1 MSWPISNHESPDVD
15 LSIPSVTAPHYLWA
29 ILSADGTSFREK
41 NYESTRAALR
51 VAIERFTTR
60 TTGGQTPNAEI
71 SEQRLRTWKTAFEE
85 MGLLTVD
92 DDGLVRATRFGR
104 AVVDGLDDVAASLEG
119 ANHKIARLG
128 AMVAN
133 RVLLAK
139 PDRSG
144 NPASSVPAG
153 ADLRPIRAIW
163 KAFRQLDNRLHW
175 QDINRILGHIHFE
188 QELDGAISRIA
199 EFRKS
204 SPNGYATEEGL
215 KRLSEQI
222 LTSDPRHITPWFNR
236 AGLGGVLVPSE
247 AASDGFRALTDEN
260 AAILDT
266 LLDEAVPE
274 VPSDAW
280 TNRSSYI
287 SYLMSPV
294 EAAERPSLARAD
306 KDVVNKVMTA
316 VRVHG
321 SRKIVALSGIP
332 GTGKTRLARIVADQ
346 ITDGDP
352 SRSMEIQ
359 FHDSTSY
366 EDFVEGFVPRAD
378 GQGFQLRP
386 KTLRKINEKAL
397 DDPGRDYVL
406 LIEEFTRANAHSVL
420 GELLTYIEHRGRK
433 FTLSISQSE
442 TQIAPNLIV
451 IATMNPR
458 DRSALSLDDAVN
470 RRVHRISVPSSVLSL
485 KEMLR
490 TNLPPEVLDKLVD
503 WFDQHLEDLPFGH
516 GVFAHAKEVS
526 DLADIYNGT
535 VLPLLS
541 DPLGRVHDAYVAA
554 HEAFPFRQTHSATSD
569 DANDIDRSSRSP
581 RAEETPG
588 DEQTA

>member
-15 LSIPSVTAPHYLWA
+15 LSIPGVTAPHYLWA
-29 ILSADGTSFREK
+29 ILSADGTNFREN

-51 VAIERFTTR
+51 AAIARFSTR

-92 DDGLVRATRFGR
+92 QDGTVRATRFGR
-104 AVVDGLDDVAASLEG
+104 AVVDGLDDVSASLEG

-144 NPASSVPAG
+144 NPASGVPAES
-153 ADLRPIRAIW
+153 DLRPLRAIW
-163 KAFRQLDNRLHW
+163 KSFRQLDNKLHW
-175 QDINRILGHIHFE
+175 QDINRVLGQIHYE
-188 QELDGAISRIA
+188 HELEAAISRIV

-204 SPNGYATEEGL
+204 FPSGYASDAELNNLG
-215 KRLSEQI
+215 SNA

-236 AGLGGVLVPSE
+236 AGLGGVLIPSE
-247 AASDGFRALTDEN
+247 AASDGFRTVTNEN

-274 VPSDAW
+274 VPTEAW
-280 TNRSSYI
+280 TDRSRYI

-294 EAAERPSLARAD
+294 EAAERPALAKGD
-306 KDVVNKVMTA
+306 MDVANDVLAA

-346 ITDGDP
+346 ITEGDP

-366 EDFVEGFVPRAD
+366 EDFVEGFVPRTD

-397 DDPGRDYVL
+397 EDPGREYVL

-433 FTLSISQSE
+433 FTLSISQAE

-470 RRVHRISVPSSVLSL
+470 RRVHRINVPSSVVSL
-485 KEMLR
+485 KEMLSSS
-490 TNLPPEVLDKLVD
+490 LSPEVLDQLVE
-503 WFDQHLEDLPFGH
+503 WFDRHLDDLPFGH
-516 GVFAHAKEVS
+516 GVFAHA
-526 DLADIYNGT
+526 DDTGALADIFSGT

-541 DPLGRVHDAYVAA
+541 DPLGRVHEAYVAA
-554 HEAFPFRQTHSATSD
+554 HDSFPFPHGQSTSSQVVIDEEQGSRSSKTD
-569 DANDIDRSSRSP
+569 DAIS
-581 RAEETPG
+581 
-588 DEQTA
+588 DEQST

>member
-15 LSIPSVTAPHYLWA
+15 LSIPGVTAPHYLWA
-29 ILSADGTSFREK
+29 ILSADGTNFRER
-41 NYESTRAALR
+41 NYESTRAALKA
-51 VAIERFTTR
+51 AIDRFSTR

-92 DDGLVRATRFGR
+92 EDGTVQATRFGR

-144 NPASSVPAG
+144 NPASGVPAG
-153 ADLRPIRAIW
+153 SNLRPLRAIW

-175 QDINRILGHIHFE
+175 QDINRVLGHIHDE
-188 QELDGAISRIA
+188 HELESAISRIS
-199 EFRKS
+199 EFRKRFPTGYS
-204 SPNGYATEEGL
+204 SEVEL
-215 KRLSEQI
+215 KELGQNA
-222 LTSDPRHITPWFNR
+222 LTNDPRHITPWFNR
-236 AGLGGVLVPSE
+236 AGLGGVLIPSE
-247 AASDGFRALTDEN
+247 AASDGFRTLTNEN
-260 AAILDT
+260 AAIFDS

-274 VPSDAW
+274 VPQDAW
-280 TNRSSYI
+280 SNRSSYI

-294 EAAERPSLARAD
+294 EAAERPPLATAD
-306 KDVVNKVMTA
+306 VYLVKEVLTA

-321 SRKIVALSGIP
+321 ARKIIALSGIP

-397 DDPGRDYVL
+397 EDPGREYVL
-406 LIEEFTRANAHSVL
+406 VIEEFTRANAHSVL

-451 IATMNPR
+451 LTTMNPR

-470 RRVHRISVPSSVLSL
+470 RRVHRIPVPSSVASL
-485 KEMLR
+485 KEMLFS
-490 TNLPPEVLDKLVD
+490 NLPPEVLDRLIE
-503 WFDQHLEDLPFGH
+503 WFDRHLEDLPFGH
-516 GVFAHAKEVS
+516 GVFAHAK
-526 DLADIYNGT
+526 DAGALADIFNGT
-535 VLPLLS
+535 VRPLLS
-541 DPLGRVHDAYVAA
+541 DPLGRIHDAYEAA
-554 HEAFPFRQTHSATSD
+554 YNSFPYRDTQPSEEVVSGDQGSKLSDAEGIPSIDQSA
-569 DANDIDRSSRSP
+569 
-581 RAEETPG
+581 
-588 DEQTA
+588 